1 MPDIRVLDVFQFK
14 VELVDVYLDDESR
27 SDFHGRV
34 QFYLVSN
41 DRKDMVEFSAGRVFL
56 ALYVKR

>member
-34 QFYLVSN
+34 QFYLVGN
-41 DRKDMVEFSAGRVFL
+41 DRKDMVEFSAG
-56 ALYVKR
+56 